1 MTGEPNDTGVDRRSN
16 SPTMP
21 IGEALAV
28 VANLRTDQ
36 VVVTTMGAARE
47 WPKLSWHPLD
57 FHYLP
62 SAMGQAP
69 LLGLGLAL
77 AQPAREVIVF
87 NGDGSMLMN
96 LGSLVTIAASGARNL
111 TLIVLENGLY
121 EVTGGQATAAAASAQ
136 PVDLVAIARGAG
148 IGSAE
153 MFDDL
158 DAWRG
163 GAAAALAAPGP
174 RFIVLRVAPVE
185 KFQLPPPPSM
195 SEQVER
201 LQRQLTAATK

>member
-1 MTGEPNDTGVDRRSN
+1 MTSETNDAFASRR
-16 SPTMP
+16 PTESLMP
-21 IGEALAV
+21 IGEGLAV
-28 VANLRTDQ
+28 VASLRTDQ
-36 VVVTTMGAARE
+36 IVVTTMGAARE
-47 WPKLSWHPLD
+47 WPKLSHHPLD

-69 LLGLGLAL
+69 MLGLGLAL
-77 AQPAREVIVF
+77 AQPARQVIVL

-148 IGSAE
+148 INSSVR
-153 MFDDL
+153 FDEL
-158 DAWRG
+158 DAWHG

-185 KFQLPPPPSM
+185 KFQLPPAPSM
-195 SEQVER
+195 GEQIER
-201 LQRQLTAATK
+201 LQRELASVAK